1 MHRIALRGMGT
12 LVLVVVLV
20 ALAGCSEPI
29 CRVKVVNEGDYP
41 LTSVRLVPYFE
52 DANAQSQAWADAV
65 NLLPRDAD
73 ENTIAVDSGKKVLL
87 PYLLEGKSYYVEVAY
102 YIDGVYVEQIWDNLL
117 DLTEIEEKA
126 LVTMNVSCEILD
138 DATVP
143 TFTFYF
149 EY

>member
-12 LVLVVVLV
+12 LVLVAVLM
-20 ALAGCSEPI
+20 ALAGCSGPI

-41 LTSVRLVPYFE
+41 LTSVRLVPFFE
-52 DANAQSQAWADAV
+52 DAEEQDEAWVEAV

-73 ENTIAVDSGKKVLL
+73 ENTIAVDSGKIALL
-87 PYLLEGKSYYVEVAY
+87 PHLLEGKLYYVEVIY
-102 YIDGVYVEQIWDNLL
+102 YIDGVYVEQLWDNLL
-117 DLTEIEEKA
+117 DLTEIEENA
-126 LVTMNVSCEILD
+126 LVTMNVSCEILG

-143 TFTFYF
+143 TFAFYF

>member
-12 LVLVVVLV
+12 FALAVVLM

-29 CRVKVVNEGDYP
+29 FRMKVVNEGDYP
-41 LTSVRLVPYFE
+41 LTSVRLIPFLE
-52 DANAQSQAWADAV
+52 DASEQAQAFADAE

-73 ENTIAVDSGKKVLL
+73 ENTIALDTGKITLL
-87 PYLLEGKSYYVEVAY
+87 PYLLEGKTYYVEVTY
-102 YIDGVYVEQIWDNLL
+102 YIDGVYVEQLWDNLL
-117 DLTEIEEKA
+117 DLTEIEENA
-126 LVTMNVSCEILD
+126 LVTMYVRSEILG
-138 DATVP
+138 DATAP